1 MEDKRF
7 APDSAPESAAPCI
20 LLVDDYGPNC
30 MVAGIYLEQFGFRYA
45 IAENGREALEK
56 VKAQKFDAILMDVQ
70 MCGMDGHQATRAIRQ
85 YEQEFNVARTHIIG
99 ITAHS
104 RSEDRQKCLESGMD
118 DYLSKPYFLE
128 DLKAKLAGFV

>member
-7 APDSAPESAAPCI
+7 ALDYGPEIETPCI

-45 IAENGREALEK
+45 IAETGLEALEK
-56 VKAQKFDAILMDVQ
+56 VKQQKFNAILMDVQ
-70 MCGMDGHQATRAIRQ
+70 MRDMDGHQATRAIRQ
-85 YEQEFNVARTHIIG
+85 YEQDFNIARTHIIG

-104 RSEDRQKCLESGMD
+104 RTEDRKKCLESGMD

>member
-7 APDSAPESAAPCI
+7 TADTGSETDTPSI

-30 MVAGIYLEQFGFRYA
+30 LVAGIYLEQFGFRYA
-45 IAENGREALEK
+45 IAESGLEALKK
-56 VKAQKFDAILMDVQ
+56 VKEQKFSAILMDVQ
-70 MCGMDGHQATRAIRQ
+70 MHDMDGHQATRAIRE
-85 YEQEFNVARTHIIG
+85 YEQEFNVARARIIG

-128 DLKAKLAGFV
+128 DLKAKLANLV